1 MTPRG
6 GCKFSLHYS
15 CCAHVRSWV
24 MLVVARRAAFN
35 RQVRRADM
43 LSLAVGWL
51 SLWSFETR
59 LLTHRSAV
67 GVGVR
72 PLPACSLTASGCSRN
87 VRFANAQRAS
97 PDSDSSKQTVH
108 SCHSISGPLLQRRKH
123 PEQGGCGD
131 AACGSWPA
139 RDVRSHQPATKS
151 RVTCKRGLRGCSLWK
166 LACERFSIQQYQRS
180 NIANRLQKGVSGEA
194 ACGSWPAR
202 DRHISPANPLCYA
215 FQSSIRIRR
224 AQHCNAS
231 RTRPPPRPNRTSRA
245 TPHALHVRT

>member
-1 MTPRG
+1 MRVGGGGGQGGGDGDGSRRLGSGGSGERAYYPGGFDSFKIKSENSIQTAIVAPPRR
-6 GCKFSLHYS
+6 KPSPAFAR
-15 CCAHVRSWV
+15 AHAAAASR
-24 MLVVARRAAFN
+24 ARRQHA
-35 RQVRRADM
+35 RRRGPVRA
-43 LSLAVGWL
+43 
-51 SLWSFETR
+51 
-59 LLTHRSAV
+59 
-67 GVGVR
+67 
-72 PLPACSLTASGCSRN
+72 P
-87 VRFANAQRAS
+87 Q
-97 PDSDSSKQTVH
+97 DSDSSKQTVH

-139 RDVRSHQPATKS
+139 RDDRFHQSAPQS

-202 DRHISPANPLCYA
+202 DRHISPANPLYPA
-215 FQSSIRIRR
+215 FQSSIRLRR

-231 RTRPPPRPNRTSRA
+231 RMRPPQRPDRTLRA
-245 TPHALHVRT
+245 TLHALHMSTRAALHFYF